1 MVVYRR
7 SSPWIV
13 RNEDER
19 WMKNEA
25 RYREDI
31 MFGEAMRNE
40 EVDIEDNVFYYESIK
55 LTIIKYNI
63 VVCIIYLLPVDRN
76 P

>member
-1 MVVYRR
+1 
-7 SSPWIV
+7 
-13 RNEDER
+13 
-19 WMKNEA
+19 
-25 RYREDI
+25 